1 MALLD
6 KLNQDMKAAMKEKNK
21 SRLSIIRM
29 LKGSLQKEQI
39 DKGQDLTAEEELT
52 IMSRELKQRKDSVAE
67 FRAAGRD
74 DLADSTE
81 AELSVVEEYLPKQ
94 LSDEEIAVKVQQV
107 IAEVGATSMKD
118 FGKVMGTATS
128 QMKGQA
134 DGNAIQQH
142 AKKLL
147 SE

>member
-6 KLNQDMKAAMKEKNK
+6 KLNQDMKTAMKEKNK

-52 IMSRELKQRKDSVAE
+52 IIFRELKQRKDSVVE